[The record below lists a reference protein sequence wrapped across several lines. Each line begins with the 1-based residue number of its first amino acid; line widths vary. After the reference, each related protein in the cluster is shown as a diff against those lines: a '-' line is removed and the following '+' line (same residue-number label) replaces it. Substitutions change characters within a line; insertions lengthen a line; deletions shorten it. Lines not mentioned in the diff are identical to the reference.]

1 AGAAAAAGEKRSED
15 CDPLTDVLDRLPS
28 LPSDALSFSFPS
40 QSVFVV
46 ADAKSTMACEGARHD
61 IVIKTEDR
69 KWWEVRTFP
78 SFSNLS
84 CPITYRTPTSLK
96 PAMLSYT
103 VASNLRAHNRT
114 KLAYVTS
121 KKPVFSVHHEP
132 PRSHHH
138 QVVRLQQQQ
147 PLPHPQPPP
156 STSCT
161 NPYPQS
167 SFPPPAPST
176 SRSTTSATTR
186 ATPPPPL
193 DRYPTVQKRLM
204 SKTVRLEKQQFG
216 SRGTTPEAVAK
227 YLQHGAR
234 QNPRARATTVA
245 VAPKRG
251 AAAAAEQSDD
261 GDEVDA
267 MVKRIRTSFAEGQG
281 LGGRGGRR
289 GP

>member
-1 AGAAAAAGEKRSED
+1 ASAAAAAGEKRSED
-15 CDPLTDVLDRLPS
+15 CDPLTGVLDRLPS
-28 LPSDALSFSFPS
+28 LLSADSSFSV

-61 IVIKTEDR
+61 VVVKTRDR

-78 SFSNLS
+78 SFSCLS

-96 PAMLSYT
+96 PATLSYT

-132 PRSHHH
+132 PRPHH
-138 QVVRLQQQQ
+138 QIVRLQQQPL
-147 PLPHPQPPP
+147 PLPHKLP
-156 STSCT
+156 STSCA

-167 SFPPPAPST
+167 TIPPLRLPPPAPST
-176 SRSTTSATTR
+176 SRSTRTTPATTR

-204 SKTVRLEKQQFG
+204 SKKVRLEKQQFG
-216 SRGTTPEAVAK
+216 SR
-227 YLQHGAR
+227 
-234 QNPRARATTVA
+234 
-245 VAPKRG
+245 
-251 AAAAAEQSDD
+251 
-261 GDEVDA
+261 
-267 MVKRIRTSFAEGQG
+267 
-281 LGGRGGRR
+281 
-289 GP
+289 